1 MSDAL
6 KPEPETSEPDL
17 KESSSPASM
26 TKLDSKAKRI
36 ALHLRQK
43 RVKKIVNKAPTE
55 VIDADAY
62 IPKDEKPPQPWV
74 AGLSQDDR
82 KRVAEGDWLND
93 RLVTAFQKLLKQQ
106 LPHLSGLQ
114 DVSLGQTLCFE
125 VESTE
130 FVQVLHTG
138 CGHWVAVSTIG
149 CAPGKVDIYDSL
161 SPAPTSDLKWQIAA
175 LLATPLKCITLRYV
189 FNITFN

>member
-1 MSDAL
+1 MLRVPLISNTIFRVSMYACIACISFKYMLSFTVQQLSCMGSHFLYLVDDAKKARKRRKLQSAHAKKTSDAL
-6 KPEPETSEPDL
+6 KPETSEPDL

-82 KRVAEGDWLND
+82 KRVTEGDWLND
-93 RLVTAFQKLLKQQ
+93 RLLL
-106 LPHLSGLQ
+106 LFRSCLSNSFLTFL
-114 DVSLGQTLCFE
+114 VFKMSL
-125 VESTE
+125 
-130 FVQVLHTG
+130 
-138 CGHWVAVSTIG
+138 
-149 CAPGKVDIYDSL
+149 
-161 SPAPTSDLKWQIAA
+161 
-175 LLATPLKCITLRYV
+175 
-189 FNITFN
+189 